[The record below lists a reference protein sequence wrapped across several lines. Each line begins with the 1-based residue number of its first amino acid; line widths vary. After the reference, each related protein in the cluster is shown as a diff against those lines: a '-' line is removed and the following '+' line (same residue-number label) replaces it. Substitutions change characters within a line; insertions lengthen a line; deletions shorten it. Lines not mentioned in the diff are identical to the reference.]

1 MSRYTCNYIAGRA
14 EAIRTL
20 LVEQGVE
27 YEEQDVMPMEKW
39 LNEWKPKMER
49 RLYWHFLLFDSRSTL
64 VDHFTCN

>member
-1 MSRYTCNYIAGRA
+1 M
-14 EAIRTL
+14 

-49 RLYWHFLLFDSRSTL
+49 RLYWHFLLFDSRTTL
-64 VDHFTCN
+64 VEHNTCNSERR